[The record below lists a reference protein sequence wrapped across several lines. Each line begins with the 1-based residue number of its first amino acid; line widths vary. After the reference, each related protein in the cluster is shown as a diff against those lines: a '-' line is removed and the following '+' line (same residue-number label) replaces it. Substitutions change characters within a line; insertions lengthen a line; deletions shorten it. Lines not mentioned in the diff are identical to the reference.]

1 MRDPTTVVQGLP
13 ASSCVAHAFPML
25 SFSILKRLLSSP
37 TMTLGKDVLLPS
49 LGLASGSGSGVL
61 GAKES
66 LLRPPRLDTSLAG
79 VAVDCSSLSGVL
91 VDTKEAER

>member
-1 MRDPTTVVQGLP
+1 MRDPTTIVQDLST
-13 ASSCVAHAFPML
+13 SSCVAHAFPML

-49 LGLASGSGSGVL
+49 LDLASSGVL
-61 GAKES
+61 DAKES

-79 VAVDCSSLSGVL
+79 VTADSTSLTGVL
-91 VDTKEAER
+91 VDKKDAER